1 MFLQGNRLPDAAA
14 AYAKSHVARKVAR
27 NFWSNCQLCC
37 ILVGRLTGFE
47 GNWRGSA
54 KRGRSFIM
62 HQLSPA
68 TRLSRHAT
76 IRMQQRSIPARVVD
90 LLLDFAMPLPG
101 RLGMRP

>member
-1 MFLQGNRLPDAAA
+1 
-14 AYAKSHVARKVAR
+14 
-27 NFWSNCQLCC
+27 
-37 ILVGRLTGFE
+37 
-47 GNWRGSA
+47 
-54 KRGRSFIM
+54 M

-90 LLLDFAMPLPG
+90 LLLDFAMPVPG